1 MSEYTG
7 SPKYR
12 ERDISWYI
20 TSFLIRFSLNFL
32 LDTSSNYFMG
42 FFNAVNEVNSKNSQ
56 ISRSLINFQ
65 EKNSHLQG
73 VSSALEMTFHIQ
85 ALFKDF
91 KDLHEPWDR
100 TSSIKGITRTQKTQS
115 CLTSSS
121 CYNWHNKNFHYHS
134 FPS

>member
-12 ERDISWYI
+12 ERDISWHI

-85 ALFKDF
+85 ALFKEF
-91 KDLHEPWDR
+91 KDLD
-100 TSSIKGITRTQKTQS
+100 
-115 CLTSSS
+115 
-121 CYNWHNKNFHYHS
+121 
-134 FPS
+134 